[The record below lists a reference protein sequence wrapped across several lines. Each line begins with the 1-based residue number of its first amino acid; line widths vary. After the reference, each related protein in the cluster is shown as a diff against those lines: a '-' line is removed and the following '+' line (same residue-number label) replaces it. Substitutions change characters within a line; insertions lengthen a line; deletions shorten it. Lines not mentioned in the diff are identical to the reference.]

1 MDDREL
7 SFNQFVRNFNENSSA
22 KKYYKSRGLSKRLV
36 DQNLIGFFPS
46 YSRYS
51 FPLLKG
57 RLIVP
62 IKDPYGKI
70 IALAGRQIPELEETT
85 TQALW
90 ESWRDE
96 PAKSQDRI
104 NKWKKGKWIN
114 EPYQKAKNLFFLDTA
129 KQHILIKN
137 YVVLMEGYFDV
148 LSFHDNNFSNVCAI
162 CGTSISEYQIVL
174 ASRFCDNIVILMDS
188 DYAGRTASK
197 KIATKVQE
205 MGLNAIRVYLPT
217 GMDPDDFARK
227 YDVSFLDQS
236 IQNMI
241 EQGKQEIYIQV

>member
-1 MDDREL
+1 MDDKEL
-7 SFNQFVRNFNENSSA
+7 SFNQFVRNFKENTSA
-22 KKYYKSRGLSKRLV
+22 KDYYKSRGLSRKLV
-36 DQNLIGFFPS
+36 DENLIGFCPS

-62 IKDPYGKI
+62 VKDPYGKI
-70 IALAGRQIPELEETT
+70 IALAGRQIPELEEAT

-90 ESWRDE
+90 ESWVDE

-114 EPYQKAKNLFFLDTA
+114 EPYQKSRNLFFLDIA
-129 KQHILIKN
+129 KEEILIKN
-137 YVVLMEGYFDV
+137 YVILMEGYFDV
-148 LSFHDNNFSNVCAI
+148 LSFHDKGLSNVCAI

-174 ASRFCDNIVILMDS
+174 ASRFCDNIVVLMDS
-188 DYAGRTASK
+188 DFAGRTASK
-197 KIATKVQE
+197 KISSKIE
-205 MGLNAIRVYLPT
+205 ELGLNPIRVYLPT
-217 GMDPDDFARK
+217 GMDPDDFARN
-227 YDVSFLDQS
+227 YDVSFLDES
-236 IQNMI
+236 IKKLI